1 MKKEVGFSSS
11 ESSSNVSIRYASI
24 EENPNKKSVNA
35 VEFLENL
42 YLSFV
47 KTVDIKSTSKFVE
60 FVDIS
65 LLPNKQYISYVDIIS
80 RIESYTRNRIFRDS
94 ISFSDQIFLH
104 KEIIRIFPE
113 IIDIV
118 EELQKQVSKTF
129 SDDYTISDAF
139 SLAWE
144 KIINDSF
151 THEEYY
157 YFNFAKRLSDTI
169 LSIEEVRKDFN
180 KTISD
185 DIKVSDI
192 NSWHLEKQLEDSTEV
207 VDYSL
212 LFFNKFISDSYNI
225 TDYGTLFHHNY
236 TNTGTYNSE
245 NYVGQFF
252 PFNK

>member
-1 MKKEVGFSSS
+1 MKKEVGFST
-11 ESSSNVSIRYASI
+11 ESSSNVSIRYASV
-24 EENPNKKSVNA
+24 ENNPDKKSINA

-42 YLSFV
+42 YLSFI
-47 KTVDIKSTSKFVE
+47 KNVDIKSTSKFVE

-80 RIESYTRNRIFRDS
+80 RIESYARNRIIRDN

-129 SDDYTISDAF
+129 SDDYTISDHF
-139 SLAWE
+139 SLSWE

-151 THEEYY
+151 SEEDSYY
-157 YFNFAKRLSDTI
+157 LNFAKKLSDII
-169 LSIEEVRKDFN
+169 LSIEEIRKDFY
-180 KTISD
+180 KTLSD
-185 DIKVSDI
+185 NTNVQDI
-192 NSWHLEKQLEDSTEV
+192 NYWLLEKQKEESIEI
-207 VDYSL
+207 VDYSV
-212 LFFNKFISDSYNI
+212 LFFSKFISDSYNI
-225 TDYGTLFHHNY
+225 TDYGNIFHHNY

-252 PFNK
+252 AFNK